1 MSAETVDIA
10 EPIRKLDDVVST
22 LRASAR
28 ERLLLASIVFVV
40 DLAFALYLSY
50 GIQLFEGDAVS
61 RVAEAYY
68 VFFSGDPHLGAI
80 GMVWNPLPS
89 VFVLPLVF
97 AKFIA
102 PSLVT
107 RGIVAD
113 VVTAVFGGIGAAQLC
128 SILEKLGFEKAW
140 RLTIA
145 ALYAAN
151 PLILLYGAN
160 GMSDIILMSSYLG
173 ALNGLLGYMRSRS
186 LRALAAAGFW
196 LAIGFGDRYEAVPFA
211 ALAGIG
217 LVLGLAGRTTWKE
230 IGAAL
235 ILLETPIV
243 YAGAMW
249 TYFNWL
255 IMKDP
260 LYFFNSPYGN
270 AAQTSTGAGVNHAL
284 EVARHNVIGTLSYAG
299 HFLLLF
305 WPAGLGLAAALWW
318 SVGRRRDPIA
328 PVLVGALVG
337 SVTLEISLTYVGLL
351 AEWDRYFMAYIPL
364 GFVTAAFAASKLATH
379 HSRSSVWPGWVAPAL
394 ALILL
399 AGNVGTLMAL
409 RIPSLSHP
417 DGQVWRHALT
427 GRPMPPGSSLTYHVS
442 YIAQYLNVHPH
453 LIVLMDTYTTYEIVM
468 QVKNPRQLVITSDE
482 DFAAIL
488 NNPRGRVTA
497 FLVPRPTGADRQDAI
512 DRQYPRL
519 WAGKVKWTRL
529 VVAFHDGAQY
539 RLYLIEPNAP

>member
-1 MSAETVDIA
+1 MSAETVGSA
-10 EPIRKLDDVVST
+10 EPIRKLDNVVST
-22 LRASAR
+22 LHASAQ
-28 ERLLLASIVFVV
+28 ERLLLALAVFVA
-40 DLAFALYLSY
+40 DLAFAFYLSY

-128 SILEKLGFEKAW
+128 SILETFGFQKAW
-140 RLTIA
+140 RLTLA

-173 ALNGLLGYMRSRS
+173 ALNGLVRYVNGRS
-186 LRALAAAGFW
+186 LRALASAGFW

-211 ALAGIG
+211 AFVGIG
-217 LVLGLAGRTTWKE
+217 LVLGLAGRRSWKE

-243 YAGAMW
+243 YAGATW
-249 TYFNWL
+249 IYFNWL

-270 AAQTSTGAGVNHAL
+270 AAQTATGAGVNHAL
-284 EVARHNVIGTLSYAG
+284 VIARHSVLGTLSYAG

-305 WPAGLGLAAALWW
+305 WPAGLGLLAALWW
-318 SVGRRRDPIA
+318 SGTRRRDPIA

-337 SVTLEISLTYVGLL
+337 SVTLEVGLTYVGLL
-351 AEWDRYFMAYIPL
+351 AEWERYFMAYIPL
-364 GFVTAAFAASKLATH
+364 GFVLAAFGASKVAARYPR
-379 HSRSSVWPGWVAPAL
+379 HSHAHRWAAPVL
-394 ALILL
+394 ALVLL
-399 AGNVGTLMAL
+399 AGNVGTSMAL
-409 RIPSLSHP
+409 RVPTLGHP
-417 DGQVWRHALT
+417 DGQVWQHALDDQPMT
-427 GRPMPPGSSLTYHVS
+427 GSDLTYHVS
-442 YIAQYLNVHPH
+442 HIAQYINAHPH

-468 QVKNPRQLVITSDE
+468 QVKNPHQLVITSDE
-482 DFAAIL
+482 DFAAVL
-488 NNPRGRVTA
+488 HNPRGRVSA
-497 FLVPRPTGADRQDAI
+497 FLVPRPTGADKQDAI
-512 DRQYPRL
+512 NRQYPRL
-519 WAGKVKWTRL
+519 WAGHVKWTRL
-529 VVAFHDGAQY
+529 MVAFHDGAQY